1 MKKYI
6 SYLRVSTQK
15 QGKSGLGIESQ
26 RQMIAE
32 YLKGEVPIAE
42 YQEIETGTSKR
53 KRVKIY
59 EAIQQCKDTGAVLIV
74 AKLDRLARD
83 VQFITSVLNSGIEVV
98 FADFPQANKFT
109 LTILAAVAE
118 YESKLIGERTKA
130 ALAVKKQQGFKLG
143 NPRIHELQ
151 PMASAASAEAR
162 KEQPLD
168 GESMR
173 VRALVLMLRGQGKTN
188 LEIAFE
194 LNKSF
199 RGARGARF
207 TMQRVAQIY
216 QKANANT
223 QPVASH

>member
-15 QGKSGLGIESQ
+15 QGKSGLGLESQ
-26 RQMIAE
+26 RQIIAE
-32 YLKGEVPIAE
+32 YLKGVVPIAE
-42 YQEIETGTSKR
+42 YEEIETGTSKR

-59 EAIQQCKDTGAVLIV
+59 EAIRQCKDDGAVLIV

-118 YESKLIGERTKA
+118 YESKLIGDRTKA

-151 PMASAASAEAR
+151 PMAAAASAEAR
-162 KEQPLD
+162 KEQCLE
-168 GESMR
+168 GQTTQ
-173 VRALVLMLRGQGKTN
+173 VQALIMMLRGRGKTN
-188 LEIAFE
+188 LEIAHQ
-194 LNKSF
+194 LNGTF
-199 RGARGARF
+199 RGGRGAKF
-207 TMQRVAQIY
+207 TAVRVCQIY
-216 QKANANT
+216 SEANKLKT
-223 QPVASH
+223 T